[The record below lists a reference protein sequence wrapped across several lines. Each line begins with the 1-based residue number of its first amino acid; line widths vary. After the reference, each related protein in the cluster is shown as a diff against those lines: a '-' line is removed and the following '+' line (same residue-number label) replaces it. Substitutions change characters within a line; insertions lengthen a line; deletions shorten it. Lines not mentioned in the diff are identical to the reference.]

1 MGRGV
6 TRGRDSG
13 PGAGTRPAGHLK
25 LVTIAIAED
34 HLVVAEALA
43 TMLSFADGFEVVGIA
58 DSGEGIIEIVGRK
71 QPTIALMDVSLV
83 GLGGIE
89 ATRRII
95 DEYPATKVII
105 LTMHDDP
112 ETVRDAIAAGAS
124 GFVPKNVG
132 RDDLATAIGAVA
144 GGAGFLHP
152 SVTRPFLKAFGEM
165 AESAQPQVRLTERE
179 RDVLEQ
185 LATGKSTKEI
195 AKVLYVGEETVKTHL
210 SSVYQKLGV
219 ADRVQAVAAALR
231 RGLVK

>member
-1 MGRGV
+1 MI
-6 TRGRDSG
+6 
-13 PGAGTRPAGHLK
+13 
-25 LVTIAIAED
+25 TIAIAED
-34 HLVVAEALA
+34 HRVVAEALA
-43 TMLSFADGFEVVGIA
+43 TMLSFSEDFDVVGLA
-58 DSGEGIIEIVGRK
+58 DSGEGIIEIVAQRK
-71 QPTIALMDVSLV
+71 PAVALMDVSLV
-83 GLGGIE
+83 GMGGIE

-95 DEYPATKVII
+95 DDHPCTKVLI

-132 RDDLATAIGAVA
+132 REDLTAAIRAVA
-144 GGAGFLHP
+144 AGGGFLHP
-152 SVTRPFLKAFGEM
+152 SVTRPFLKAFGKM
-165 AESAQPQVRLTERE
+165 AESAQDHVRLTERE

-195 AKVLYVGEETVKTHL
+195 AKVLFVGEETVKTHL

-219 ADRVQAVAAALR
+219 GDRVQAVAAALR

>member
-1 MGRGV
+1 M
-6 TRGRDSG
+6 
-13 PGAGTRPAGHLK
+13 
-25 LVTIAIAED
+25 
-34 HLVVAEALA
+34 AEAIA
-43 TMLSFADGFEVVGIA
+43 TMLSFSEGFDVVGIA
-58 DSGEGIIEIVGRK
+58 DSGETIIDIVSRK
-71 QPTIALMDVSLV
+71 RPTVALMDVSLV

-95 DEYPATKVII
+95 DEHPSTKVLI

-124 GFVPKNVG
+124 GFVPKNVS
-132 RDDLATAIGAVA
+132 REDLTAAIRAVA
-144 GGAGFLHP
+144 AGGGFLHP
-152 SVTRPFLKAFGEM
+152 SVTRPFFKAFGEM

-195 AKVLYVGEETVKTHL
+195 AKVLFVGEETVKTHL

-219 ADRVQAVAAALR
+219 SDRVQAVAAALR

>member
-1 MGRGV
+1 M
-6 TRGRDSG
+6 
-13 PGAGTRPAGHLK
+13 
-25 LVTIAIAED
+25 
-34 HLVVAEALA
+34 AEALA
-43 TMLSFADGFEVVGIA
+43 TMLSFTDDFEVIGLA
-58 DSGEGIIEIVGRK
+58 DSGEGIIEIVAQRE
-71 QPTIALMDVSLV
+71 PVVALMDVSLV
-83 GLGGIE
+83 GMGGIE

-95 DEYPATKVII
+95 DEYPSTKVLV

-132 RDDLATAIGAVA
+132 RDDLTAAIRAVA
-144 GGAGFLHP
+144 AGAGFLHP
-152 SVTRPFLKAFGEM
+152 SVTRPFLKAFGQM
-165 AESAQPQVRLTERE
+165 AESAQPQVGLTERE
-179 RDVLEQ
+179 RDVLEE

-195 AKVLYVGEETVKTHL
+195 AKVLFVGEETVKTHL

>member
-1 MGRGV
+1 
-6 TRGRDSG
+6 
-13 PGAGTRPAGHLK
+13 
-25 LVTIAIAED
+25 
-34 HLVVAEALA
+34 
-43 TMLSFADGFEVVGIA
+43 MLSFSEGFEVVGLA
-58 DSGEGIIEIVGRK
+58 DSGEGIVEIVGQRK
-71 QPTIALMDVSLV
+71 PAVALMDVSLV

-95 DEYPATKVII
+95 DEHPCTKVLI

-112 ETVRDAIAAGAS
+112 ETVRDAVAAGAS

-132 RDDLATAIGAVA
+132 REDLTAAIRAVA
-144 GGAGFLHP
+144 AGGGFLHP
-152 SVTRPFLKAFGEM
+152 SVTRPFLKAFGQM
-165 AESAQPQVRLTERE
+165 AESAAQPRVRLTERE

-195 AKVLYVGEETVKTHL
+195 AKVLFVGEETVKTHL

-219 ADRVQAVAAALR
+219 NDRVQAVAAALR